1 MRSGWSRVGS
11 KADDWCPY
19 KKEKLG
25 HRGRH
30 AQREDGVGAHGRPPC
45 DPGGGN
51 SSGAVINPGRPRDAR
66 ATRSRGGKE
75 GVLPGP
81 QRFWRENRPANPS
94 TADLQPPELER
105 IDPRCGKPPSLCCV
119 YRRPRKL
126 IHGASLRVLI
136 QGYFGASAGDRSL

>member
-1 MRSGWSRVGS
+1 MSEVNLRSGWSQVGS

-19 KKEKLG
+19 KKGKSG

-51 SSGAVINPGRPRDAR
+51 SSGAAIRPGTPRDAR
-66 ATRSRGGKE
+66 ATRSRGGQE

-81 QRFWRENRPANPS
+81 QGLWRENRPANPS
-94 TADLQPPELER
+94 TTDLQPPELER
-105 IDPRCGKPPSLCCV
+105 IEIPVAGNHPVCAV
-119 YRRPRKL
+119 FT
-126 IHGASLRVLI
+126 GAPGS
-136 QGYFGASAGDRSL
+136 